1 MRLSKFSFR
10 CASTAGRYGISPPST
25 SPNPP
30 GVAPSAP
37 IATTGEGR
45 APWPSRSQLAS
56 FNACQIPFRLGW
68 CAALLG
74 PSAHAVKHAPHS
86 SVANKDF
93 FIIPSILF
101 RTNVLLFL
109 PGRRCMLPLLG
120 GQRVFRR
127 RHRQP
132 FVQELLHTITRQN
145 FGGIQVALRIDAD
158 KVDSLEVARR
168 GIAQS
173 ELVENASRFPP
184 QHQNPRVAIVGHV

>member
-1 MRLSKFSFR
+1 
-10 CASTAGRYGISPPST
+10 PPRPIRQGS
-25 SPNPP
+25 
-30 GVAPSAP
+30 PSAP

-74 PSAHAVKHAPHS
+74 PSARAAKHAPNS

-93 FIIPSILF
+93 FIIPSILLA
-101 RTNVLLFL
+101 RPCGVLQ
-109 PGRRCMLPLLG
+109 LLG
-120 GQRVFRR
+120 GQRVAGRR
-127 RHRQP
+127 RCHA
-132 FVQELLHTITRQN
+132 FEQELLHPVTRQN

-184 QHQNPRVAIVGHV
+184 QHQNPRVA

>member
-74 PSAHAVKHAPHS
+74 PSARAAKHAPNS

-93 FIIPSILF
+93 FIIPSILLAG
-101 RTNVLLFL
+101 RCGVLQ
-109 PGRRCMLPLLG
+109 LLG
-120 GQRVFRR
+120 GQRVAGRR
-127 RHRQP
+127 RCHA
-132 FVQELLHTITRQN
+132 FEQELLHPVTRQN
-145 FGGIQVALRIDAD
+145 FGGIQVALRID
-158 KVDSLEVARR
+158 
-168 GIAQS
+168 
-173 ELVENASRFPP
+173 
-184 QHQNPRVAIVGHV
+184 